1 MRTCLAESLAI
12 PPEHLL
18 LVMLMGVYT
27 GAQNFMAGGGTFII
41 FPVLLLLG
49 LDPVTATM
57 TSAMGLF
64 PNQISSAHVSRPM
77 ALGVGALSLKSLVII
92 SLVGGCIGSLL
103 LVVTPSSFF
112 LRLVPWLVLFATAI
126 FAWGSLLRPNPV
138 LGSEAEGN
146 GSGRG
151 AQHRLIFFQSLIAV
165 YGGYFAAGIG
175 FLMLAAL
182 TVSGQPPRQA
192 IATKNVLVV
201 VITAMSFVIFALSA
215 RVVWSVAIALA
226 VGALAGSFLGAW
238 LIRRIPNHWLKIY
251 VVVLGTG
258 LSLWLFLR

>member
-1 MRTCLAESLAI
+1 MSEPWSL
-12 PPEHLL
+12 LL
-18 LVMLMGVYT
+18 LVMVMGVYT

-77 ALGVGALSLKSLVII
+77 AVGLGKISLKVLVII
-92 SLVGGCIGSLL
+92 SLLGGCMGSLL
-103 LVVTPSSFF
+103 LVITPSSIF
-112 LRLVPWLVLFATAI
+112 LRLVPWLVLFATAL
-126 FAWGSLLRPNPV
+126 FAWGSLANDTPLV
-138 LGSEAEGN
+138 A
-146 GSGRG
+146 SGAGDHGPSRF
-151 AQHRLIFFQSLIAV
+151 AQYRLLFAQCLIAI

-182 TVSGQPPRQA
+182 SMSGQPPRTA

-201 VITAMSFVIFALSA
+201 VITSVSFLIFTFSA
-215 RVVWSVAIALA
+215 RVNWPVAIALA
-226 VGALAGSFLGAW
+226 VGALGGSFLGAW
-238 LIRRIPNHWLKIY
+238 LLKRIPNRWLKIY
-251 VVVLGTG
+251 VVTLG
-258 LSLWLFLR
+258 SLLAVWLFLR